1 MKTRAAGKGP
11 VFTTADCF
19 KATCRE
25 RPDHGS
31 EGGKVRAHGRE
42 TEISDRGNILMFDK
56 GVGLNLRNESQRRV
70 QNELIDAD
78 SMSVIGRMACSIS
91 HDMRH
96 SLSAIYANAEFL
108 ERHDLCASER
118 VGQFSHV
125 ALYDHGKSQVFGMS
139 DGVPPGAVCTI
150 YHDRA
155 GNVWAGG
162 RGGQSKFENGRFR
175 PLSKSNGLP
184 AQSVFG
190 MVEDD
195 EGYWWLATE
204 VGVLRIPAG
213 ELDRAVANPAYR
225 IRYESFNTVDGP
237 PGSPQNTFPGRVART
252 AEVAPHSN

>member
-1 MKTRAAGKGP
+1 MNVYRFQQGRLVDVISSEHPLPGSVVLKNIASIARDREG
-11 VFTTADCF
+11 
-19 KATCRE
+19 ATW
-25 RPDHGS
+25 
-31 EGGKVRAHGRE
+31 
-42 TEISDRGNILMFDK
+42 LF
-56 GVGLNLRNESQRRV
+56 
-70 QNELIDAD
+70 DAD
-78 SMSVIGRMACSIS
+78 QGLFRMAGGALTRIANQSETVYPWGGCMQIETIESGWAN
-91 HDMRH
+91 
-96 SLSAIYANAEFL
+96 SAMWRSTITESPKFL
-108 ERHDLCASER
+108 ERATMFR
-118 VGQFSHV
+118 R
-125 ALYDHGKSQVFGMS
+125 
-139 DGVPPGAVCTI
+139 GAVCTI

-162 RGGQSKFENGRFR
+162 WGDLSKCENGRFR

-195 EGYWWLATE
+195 EGYWWLPTE

>member
-1 MKTRAAGKGP
+1 
-11 VFTTADCF
+11 
-19 KATCRE
+19 
-25 RPDHGS
+25 
-31 EGGKVRAHGRE
+31 
-42 TEISDRGNILMFDK
+42 MFDK

-78 SMSVIGRMACSIS
+78 GMSVIGRMACSIS

-195 EGYWWLATE
+195 EGYWWLGHRGWSAENSCRRTRSSCSE
-204 VGVLRIPAG
+204 PRLSHSVM
-213 ELDRAVANPAYR
+213 NP
-225 IRYESFNTVDGP
+225 STQLTV
-237 PGSPQNTFPGRVART
+237 RLEARKT
-252 AEVAPHSN
+252 LSRGG